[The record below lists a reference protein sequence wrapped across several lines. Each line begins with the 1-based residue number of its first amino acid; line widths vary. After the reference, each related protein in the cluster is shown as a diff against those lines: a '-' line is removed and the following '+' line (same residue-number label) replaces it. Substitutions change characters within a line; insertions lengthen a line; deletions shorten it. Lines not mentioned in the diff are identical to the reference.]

1 MLIDSLPKCSVTV
14 DRCGNVFG
22 PPEKYRRVEKFQS
35 HPFTKNE
42 SAWSESAWHLAMLC
56 FSKLGHSRSLFL
68 YFCLFSAHE
77 ILPMVGFELW
87 TSGEQSE
94 HSTN

>member
-56 FSKLGHSRSLFL
+56 
-68 YFCLFSAHE
+68 Y
-77 ILPMVGFELW
+77 
-87 TSGEQSE
+87 
-94 HSTN
+94 

>member
-35 HPFTKNE
+35 HPITKNE
-42 SAWSESAWHLAMLC
+42 SAWHWQC
-56 FSKLGHSRSLFL
+56 YIINFFSKLGHSRSLFF

-94 HSTN
+94 RSTN